1 MIRGQQ
7 NKIEFVWDKNL
18 ITFPLFYPIFSPP
31 GSDSLRSGLKFC
43 WHLFF
48 FFSSGNLRA
57 PSADRRKILHDAR
70 SCGQFYNPGPKFW
83 RSLPKKFL
91 GTKNMQNLAR
101 FQNVCGVHEIFSDC
115 FMTIFF
121 VESFD
126 ERI

>member
-1 MIRGQQ
+1 MYRGVSYILYTYDLHHNFVRSPTVEKLIRTSVLLW
-7 NKIEFVWDKNL
+7 FFL
-18 ITFPLFYPIFSPP
+18 SSFFSP
-31 GSDSLRSGLKFC
+31 R
-43 WHLFF
+43 
-48 FFSSGNLRA
+48 NLRA